1 MSSLGNERF
10 NSSSLLDDFLIR
22 EIMLTHDPDGRQLD
36 SELLIRLVE
45 SIFCSTL
52 SDVSDAQPG
61 ADNVGSIDMIGS
73 KEPLGRTIYKISHE
87 ILCRCFEHEN
97 LHTKTMGLLEMVS
110 HFRWEAK
117 AVLVLAAFM
126 TSYGVFW
133 LIKRLQF
140 DNVLALSLA
149 ILKRLPRDITMFD
162 PRLKALTS
170 LIDCLVKVTKLVIMI
185 ESLPMSCD
193 RKAMAMTNSKIYM
206 ATYWIIR
213 SILECSSQIAD
224 LRSLRHEYSN
234 AKIVAAWAL
243 YSLGNK
249 LYSLCHDL
257 EEQIETNLQEK
268 LVNVFK
274 QNHTDNQEVLQ
285 TLFSL
290 KNELPFR
297 ENSSQ
302 KKMDIFELKN
312 KVVIL
317 LISKPELLPIDKLL
331 FLVQQTYDHP
341 QHKEIEENYDILW
354 VPIPS
359 ANEWSLDE
367 KRIFEFFSCSLPW
380 FSIRQPW
387 TLKSAVV
394 NFIKQEWNF
403 KEEPVM
409 VVLDVNGMVTNSN
422 AMDMVWIWG
431 AKAFPFSTSREKELW
446 EPENWSLELM
456 INGISPLLTTGV
468 EEGKNLC
475 IYGSENID
483 WIREFTAKMKKI
495 KDAGTQLQLVY
506 VGCRNSTNQ
515 NIQNNILAIINQ
527 EKLSTSLTSAKILF
541 FWFRLECIKR
551 SITHQENTD
560 KIAKEVAEFLDF
572 GENKEGWAVFGRVS
586 STDHVIKLSGE
597 KLVEFFDLFSV
608 WGENVAELGF
618 VGAIESALKTSFP
631 SEPCNHTELVPY
643 EEGLIETRVIC
654 GICKRPMKKF
664 VVYKCD
670 VEA

>member
-1 MSSLGNERF
+1 MSSLGNKRF

-73 KEPLGRTIYKISHE
+73 KEPLGCTIYKISHE

-133 LIKRLQF
+133 LIKRLQS

-224 LRSLRHEYSN
+224 LRSLRHE
-234 AKIVAAWAL
+234 
-243 YSLGNK
+243 
-249 LYSLCHDL
+249 
-257 EEQIETNLQEK
+257 QTNLQEK

-297 ENSSQ
+297 DNSSQ

-331 FLVQQTYDHP
+331 FLVQQTYDLP

-403 KEEPVM
+403 KEEPLM

-422 AMDMVWIWG
+422 AMNMVWIWG

-446 EPENWSLELM
+446 EQENWSLELM
-456 INGISPLLTTGV
+456 INGISPLPTTGV

-483 WIREFTAKMKKI
+483 WIREFTDKMKKI

-515 NIQNNILAIINQ
+515 NIQNNILDIINQ